1 MKKYLWYCLCIAAT
15 LVQSQVVAHHAF
27 TAEFDPQAP
36 VELRGTVT
44 RVEFINPHTWVHIE
58 VMTEDGS
65 ATAWMIEGGTPN
77 TLLRRGLTP
86 AALPIGTEVIVKGY
100 QSRDRHC
107 EPACKANGRD
117 ITFTDGRTI
126 FMGSAGAGAPPPNA
140 Q

>member
-1 MKKYLWYCLCIAAT
+1 MKKYLSYCLCIAAT
-15 LVQSQVVAHHAF
+15 LVQSQVFAHHAF

-44 RVEFINPHTWVHIE
+44 RVEFINPHTWMHIE
-58 VMTEDGS
+58 VMAEDGS

-86 AALPIGTEVIVKGY
+86 AALPVGTEVIVKGY

-117 ITFTDGRTI
+117 VTFSDGRTI

-140 Q
+140 R

>member
-1 MKKYLWYCLCIAAT
+1 
-15 LVQSQVVAHHAF
+15 
-27 TAEFDPQAP
+27 
-36 VELRGTVT
+36 
-44 RVEFINPHTWVHIE
+44 
-58 VMTEDGS
+58 MTEDGS